1 MKSSLRSLIPPKFR
15 QRGGWVVVTIFLRA
29 LLNFLGLALLV
40 PVLTLILDTQAIHQ
54 IDYLDQLYRWGGFSS
69 DNQFVTCVALG
80 VVLLIVLK
88 NLLALGLYRTERN
101 YIYSLYRYLS
111 RNLYTT
117 YYRRGLHFI
126 KQSNSAVLARNVN
139 VVSFSFVAGVLTP
152 IRRPLATMACEAT
165 LFLLLF
171 GAVLLYSP
179 KAAGLVLLIFL
190 PTVIVYY
197 RLVRRRLNRY
207 GEVENRAHREKARVV
222 METFRGYSEVEINR
236 AFPLMLKR
244 FDKAMDEIVE
254 VQQKNATLGQL
265 PSLFTETGLAL
276 GMALLVIVSLRGE
289 TGDIRLLFGVF
300 AVAALRL
307 MPSVRS
313 LMSGW
318 AAIKYNRY
326 TIDIL
331 REAQIESEQQNK
343 EDVERMGLQ
352 QAIRIEG
359 LTFCF
364 EDSPE
369 KPLIEN
375 LSLTIHKG
383 ERIGIRGES
392 GRGKTTLFNLLLG
405 FYPPTQGRIWIDDTP
420 LTPENRRRWQNSVGY
435 VSQNVFLTDS
445 TFAANVALGETEDR
459 IDRERV
465 RQALEQAQLLP
476 FIDSLPQG
484 MDTPIGE
491 CGCRISGGQRQRI
504 GIARALYK
512 GADVLLL
519 DEATSSLDN
528 RTEEGINRSIEALSK
543 GNSDLT
549 IIVIAHR
556 ETSLSYCDR
565 IIEM

>member
-69 DNQFVTCVALG
+69 DNQFVTCIALG
-80 VVLLIVLK
+80 VVLLIALK

-139 VVSFSFVAGVLTP
+139 VVSFSFVAGVL
-152 IRRPLATMACEAT
+152 RPLATMACEAT

-331 REAQIESEQQNK
+331 REAQIESVKKRK
-343 EDVERMGLQ
+343 EDAERMGLQ

-484 MDTPIGE
+484 METPIGE

-512 GADVLLL
+512 GADVLLF

>member
-1 MKSSLRSLIPPKFR
+1 
-15 QRGGWVVVTIFLRA
+15 
-29 LLNFLGLALLV
+29 
-40 PVLTLILDTQAIHQ
+40 
-54 IDYLDQLYRWGGFSS
+54 
-69 DNQFVTCVALG
+69 
-80 VVLLIVLK
+80 
-88 NLLALGLYRTERN
+88 
-101 YIYSLYRYLS
+101 
-111 RNLYTT
+111 
-117 YYRRGLHFI
+117 
-126 KQSNSAVLARNVN
+126 
-139 VVSFSFVAGVLTP
+139 
-152 IRRPLATMACEAT
+152 
-165 LFLLLF
+165 
-171 GAVLLYSP
+171 
-179 KAAGLVLLIFL
+179 
-190 PTVIVYY
+190 
-197 RLVRRRLNRY
+197 
-207 GEVENRAHREKARVV
+207 
-222 METFRGYSEVEINR
+222 
-236 AFPLMLKR
+236 MLKR

-289 TGDIRLLFGVF
+289 AGDIRLLFGVF

-343 EDVERMGLQ
+343 EDAERMGLQ

-484 MDTPIGE
+484 METPIGE

>member
-69 DNQFVTCVALG
+69 DNQFVTCIALG
-80 VVLLIVLK
+80 VVLLIALK

-139 VVSFSFVAGVLTP
+139 VVSFSFVAGVL
-152 IRRPLATMACEAT
+152 RPLATMACEAT

-343 EDVERMGLQ
+343 EDAERMGLQ

-484 MDTPIGE
+484 METPIGE

>member
-69 DNQFVTCVALG
+69 DNQFVTCIALG

-139 VVSFSFVAGVLTP
+139 VVSFSFVAGVL
-152 IRRPLATMACEAT
+152 RPLATMACEAT

-289 TGDIRLLFGVF
+289 AGDIRLLFGVF

-484 MDTPIGE
+484 METPIGE

>member
-1 MKSSLRSLIPPKFR
+1 MKMTLIDLIPEKLR
-15 QRGGWVVVTIFLRA
+15 RRGVWVVVTIFLRA

-40 PVLTLILDTQAIHQ
+40 PILTLILDTESIHR
-54 IDYLDQLYRWGGFSS
+54 IGYLDQIYRLFGFSS
-69 DNQFVTCVALG
+69 DSQFVTAVALG
-80 VVLLIVLK
+80 VVVIIALK
-88 NLLALGLYRTERN
+88 NGVALTLYRVERN
-101 YIYSLYRYLS
+101 YIYALYRYLS

-117 YYRRGLHFI
+117 YYHRGLHFI
-126 KQSNSAVLARNVN
+126 KHSNSAVLARNVN
-139 VVSFSFVAGVLTP
+139 VVSFSFVAGVLRP
-152 IRRPLATMACEAT
+152 IATMACEAT

-171 GAVLLYSP
+171 GAVVIYSP
-179 KAAGLVLLIFL
+179 KAAALVALIFL
-190 PTVIVYY
+190 PTVLLYY
-197 RLVRRRLNRY
+197 RLVRSRLNRY

-222 METFRGYSEVEINR
+222 IETFRGYSEVEINR

-276 GMALLVIVSLRGE
+276 GMALLVIFSLNGAA
-289 TGDIRLLFGVF
+289 GDVRLLFGVF

-326 TIDIL
+326 TISIL
-331 REAQIESEQQNK
+331 REAEIEAEMQVAADASSQ
-343 EDVERMGLQ
+343 RMGLERE
-352 QAIRIEG
+352 IRIEELG
-359 LTFCF
+359 FHF
-364 EDSPE
+364 EDSPDH
-369 KPLIEN
+369 PLIEG
-375 LSLTIHKG
+375 LSLTIRKG

-392 GRGKTTLFNLLLG
+392 GRGKTTLFNILLG
-405 FYPPTQGRIWIDDTP
+405 FYPPTKGRICIDGVP
-420 LTPENRRRWQNSVGY
+420 LTAENRRRWQNSVGY
-435 VSQNVFLTDS
+435 VSQSVFLTDN
-445 TFAANVALGETEDR
+445 TFAANVALGEAEEQ

-465 RQALEQAQLLP
+465 RHALEQAQLSS

-512 GADVLLL
+512 GADVLLF

-543 GNSDLT
+543 SNHDLT

-556 ETSLSYCDR
+556 ETSLGYCDR

>member
-54 IDYLDQLYRWGGFSS
+54 IDYLDQLYHWGGFSS
-69 DNQFVTCVALG
+69 DNQFVTCIALG

-139 VVSFSFVAGVLTP
+139 VVSFSFVAGVL
-152 IRRPLATMACEAT
+152 RPLATMACEAT

-435 VSQNVFLTDS
+435 VSQNGFLTDS

>member
-1 MKSSLRSLIPPKFR
+1 MKTTLLSLIPKKFR
-15 QRGGWVVVTIFLRA
+15 RRGGWVVVTIFLRA

-40 PVLTLILDTQAIHQ
+40 PVLTLILDTESIHR
-54 IDYLDQLYRWGGFSS
+54 ISYLDQLFRWGGFSS
-69 DNQFVTCVALG
+69 DRQFVITVSLG
-80 VVLLIVLK
+80 VVVVIALK
-88 NLLALGLYRTERN
+88 NLLALMLYRTERN
-101 YIYSLYRYLS
+101 YTYALYRYLS

-126 KQSNSAVLARNVN
+126 KHSNSAVLARNVN
-139 VVSFSFVAGVLTP
+139 VVSFSFVAGVL
-152 IRRPLATMACEAT
+152 RPMATMACEVM

-171 GAVLLYSP
+171 GSVVLYSP
-179 KAAGLVLLIFL
+179 KAALLVLVIFL
-190 PTVIVYY
+190 PTVLVYY
-197 RLVRRRLNRY
+197 RLVRSRLNRY

-236 AFPLMLKR
+236 AFPLMLNR
-244 FDKAMDEIVE
+244 FDRAMDEIVE

-265 PSLFTETGLAL
+265 PTLFTETGLAL
-276 GMALLVIVSLRGE
+276 GMALLVIGSLQGE
-289 TGDIRLLFGVF
+289 SGDMRMLFGVF

-326 TIDIL
+326 TIATL
-331 REAQIESEQQNK
+331 QEAKIEADNEAAAALSE
-343 EDVERMGLQ
+343 ER
-352 QAIRIEG
+352 IPFRHEITIEG
-359 LTFCF
+359 LGFHF
-364 EDSPE
+364 DDAPD
-369 KPLIEN
+369 KPLIDN
-375 LSLTIHKG
+375 LTLTIRKG

-405 FYPPTQGRIWIDDTP
+405 FYEPTEGRICIDGVP
-420 LTPENRRRWQNSVGY
+420 LSRENRRRWQNSVGY
-435 VSQNVFLTDS
+435 VSQNVFLTDN
-445 TFAANVALGETEDR
+445 TFAANVALGEREHE
-459 IDRERV
+459 IDRQRV
-465 RQALEQAQLLP
+465 RHALEQARLAE

-512 GADVLLL
+512 RADILFF

-528 RTEEGINRSIEALSK
+528 RTEEGINHSIEELSAE
-543 GNSDLT
+543 NRELT
-549 IIVIAHR
+549 ILVIAHR
-556 ETSLSYCDR
+556 ESSLGYCDR

>member
-69 DNQFVTCVALG
+69 DNQFVTCIALG

-139 VVSFSFVAGVLTP
+139 VVSFSFVAGVL
-152 IRRPLATMACEAT
+152 RPLATMACEAT

-484 MDTPIGE
+484 METPIGE

>member
-80 VVLLIVLK
+80 VVLLILLK

-139 VVSFSFVAGVLTP
+139 VVSFSFVAGVL
-152 IRRPLATMACEAT
+152 RPVATMACEAT

-484 MDTPIGE
+484 METPIGE

>member
-69 DNQFVTCVALG
+69 DNQFVTCIALG

-139 VVSFSFVAGVLTP
+139 VVSFSFVAGVL
-152 IRRPLATMACEAT
+152 RPLATMACEAT

-420 LTPENRRRWQNSVGY
+420 LTPENPRRWQNSVGY

-484 MDTPIGE
+484 METPIGE

-528 RTEEGINRSIEALSK
+528 RTEAGINRSIEALSK

>member
-1 MKSSLRSLIPPKFR
+1 
-15 QRGGWVVVTIFLRA
+15 
-29 LLNFLGLALLV
+29 
-40 PVLTLILDTQAIHQ
+40 
-54 IDYLDQLYRWGGFSS
+54 
-69 DNQFVTCVALG
+69 
-80 VVLLIVLK
+80 
-88 NLLALGLYRTERN
+88 
-101 YIYSLYRYLS
+101 
-111 RNLYTT
+111 
-117 YYRRGLHFI
+117 
-126 KQSNSAVLARNVN
+126 VLARNVN
-139 VVSFSFVAGVLTP
+139 VVSFSFVAGVL
-152 IRRPLATMACEAT
+152 RPLATMACEAT

-343 EDVERMGLQ
+343 EDAERMGLQ

-484 MDTPIGE
+484 METPIGE

-512 GADVLLL
+512 GADVLLI

>member
-69 DNQFVTCVALG
+69 DNQFVTCIALG

-139 VVSFSFVAGVLTP
+139 VVSFSFVAGVL
-152 IRRPLATMACEAT
+152 RPLATMACEAT

-276 GMALLVIVSLRGE
+276 GMALLVIFSLRGE

-343 EDVERMGLQ
+343 EDAERMGLQ

-476 FIDSLPQG
+476 FIDSLPEG
-484 MDTPIGE
+484 METPIGE

>member
-69 DNQFVTCVALG
+69 DNQFVTCIALG

-101 YIYSLYRYLS
+101 YIYSFYRYLS

-139 VVSFSFVAGVLTP
+139 VVSFSFVAGVL
-152 IRRPLATMACEAT
+152 RPLATMACEAT

-289 TGDIRLLFGVF
+289 AGDIRLLFGVF

-343 EDVERMGLQ
+343 EDAERMGLQ

-484 MDTPIGE
+484 METPIGE

>member
-69 DNQFVTCVALG
+69 DNQFVTCIALG
-80 VVLLIVLK
+80 VVLLIALK

-101 YIYSLYRYLS
+101 YIYALYRYLS

-139 VVSFSFVAGVLTP
+139 VVSFSFVAGVL
-152 IRRPLATMACEAT
+152 RPLATMACEAT

-318 AAIKYNRY
+318 AAIKYNCY

-465 RQALEQAQLLP
+465 RQALKQAQLLP

-512 GADVLLL
+512 GADVLLF

>member
-69 DNQFVTCVALG
+69 DNQFVTCIALG
-80 VVLLIVLK
+80 VVLLIALK

-101 YIYSLYRYLS
+101 YIYALYRYLS

-139 VVSFSFVAGVLTP
+139 VVSFSFVAGVL
-152 IRRPLATMACEAT
+152 RPLATMACEAT

-331 REAQIESEQQNK
+331 REAQIESVKERK
-343 EDVERMGLQ
+343 EDAERMGLQ

-484 MDTPIGE
+484 METPIGE

-512 GADVLLL
+512 GADVLLF